1 MSSFLD
7 PRLESLQPYTPGEQ
21 PQGRK
26 YIKLNTNECP
36 YPPAP
41 GVQAAVTA
49 QAALLNLYPD
59 PQAATLRAALAN
71 TLGVPAACIF
81 LGNGSDEI
89 LAFCFQGFCANGAA
103 FADITYGFY
112 KVYAALYGTG
122 ANVIPLEEDFTLD
135 AQKYHT
141 VKETIFIANPNA
153 PTGLALPV
161 AALEAIAR
169 ANESRLLVVDEAYVD
184 FGAQSAV
191 TLTQKC
197 ANILVVGTFSKSR
210 ALAGARLGYAVGAPA
225 LVADLERIRYSFN
238 PYNLNRMSMAAGLA
252 ALETP
257 EYFEDCCQKIMQTR
271 GEALAN
277 LAGLGFACTN
287 SMANFVF
294 ASHPKLPA
302 QALYLALKDDGI
314 LVRWFGQP
322 RVENHLRITVGT
334 PEEMAR
340 LYTSLERIVSEK
352 QS

>member
-7 PRLESLQPYTPGEQ
+7 PKLENVQPYTPGEQ
-21 PQGRK
+21 PQGRT
-26 YIKLNTNECP
+26 YIKLNTNESP

-41 GVQAAVTA
+41 GVQAAVAA
-49 QAALLNLYPD
+49 QAAQLNLYPD
-59 PQAATLRAALAN
+59 PQAAALHAALAS
-71 TLGVPAACIF
+71 TLGVPQNCVF

-89 LAFCFQGFCANGAA
+89 LAFCFQGFCAGGAA

-135 AQKYHT
+135 AKKYHA
-141 VKETIFIANPNA
+141 VKETVFIANPNA

-161 AALEAIAR
+161 QALEAIAC
-169 ANESRLLVVDEAYVD
+169 ANPGRLLVVDEAYVD
-184 FGAQSAV
+184 FGGQSAV
-191 TLTQKC
+191 TLTQKY

-225 LVADLERIRYSFN
+225 LVAGLERIRYSFN

-252 ALETP
+252 ALEDP
-257 EYFEDCCQKIMQTR
+257 AYFGDCRQKIMQTR
-271 GEALAN
+271 SEAQEK
-277 LAGLGFACTN
+277 LAGLGFACTD

-294 ASHPKLPA
+294 ASPPKVPA
-302 QALYLALKDDGI
+302 QALYQALKDGGI
-314 LVRWFGQP
+314 LVRWFNQP
-322 RVENHLRITVGT
+322 RIQNHLRITVGT
-334 PEEMAR
+334 PQEMAQ
-340 LYTSLERIVSEK
+340 LYEAIECILSQQ